1 MPTPQPKSLREV
13 GTTAAGDFQSE
24 TYAKRV
30 LRYGQRAERRAAARW
45 LRKQEQ
51 SNKKAAEQCK

>member
-1 MPTPQPKSLREV
+1 MPTPQPKSLRES
-13 GTTAAGDFQSE
+13 GASAGGDFPNLIH
-24 TYAKRV
+24 ARRV

-45 LRKQEQ
+45 LHKQE